1 MSETP
6 ADSCPQG
13 GSLVTR
19 TLAIAF
25 FALLSLLGR
34 ADAAF
39 AQQTDHL
46 ACVAVKDPGAEGPA
60 PVAISEVIGDA
71 FSDCV
76 VKTVRL
82 TSLCV
87 RVAKDGGDDPIAGQ
101 SAAEAYGCYK
111 IKCDGAADGSVG
123 VTDQFGNR
131 LVEVRGGIRTLC
143 TPVELPPAIP

>member
-1 MSETP
+1 M
-6 ADSCPQG
+6 
-13 GSLVTR
+13 TR

-34 ADAAF
+34 ADATF

-46 ACVAVKDPGAEGPA
+46 ACVAVKDPGVEGPV
-60 PVAISEVIGDA
+60 PVAISEVIDDT

-76 VKTVRL
+76 VKKVRL

-87 RVAKDGGDDPIAGQ
+87 RVAKDDDDDPIAGQ

-111 IKCDGAADGSVG
+111 IKCEGKADGSVS
-123 VTDQFGNR
+123 VTDQFGTR
-131 LVEVRGGIRTLC
+131 LVERRGGIRTLC